1 METVER
7 QIRNGVF
14 ISIEGPEGAGKST
27 HLNRLKDALATE
39 GYDVI
44 LTREPGGTTIS
55 DSIRALL
62 LDAGND
68 NMTSLTEL
76 LLYAAAR
83 AQHMQ
88 EVIIPS
94 LQAGRVVLCDRFT
107 DSTIAYQGYGRGL
120 DIQLIKHLND
130 LATGAVYPHLTII
143 LDLDPALGL
152 ERVNRFRHGGQDS
165 KDRLERED
173 ISFHQRIRKGFLR
186 LAAKEPARYRI
197 IDASRS
203 IENVFASLFATVTDY
218 LRHGRQQS

>member
-130 LATGAVYPHLTII
+130 LATGAVYPHL
-143 LDLDPALGL
+143 
-152 ERVNRFRHGGQDS
+152 
-165 KDRLERED
+165 
-173 ISFHQRIRKGFLR
+173 
-186 LAAKEPARYRI
+186 
-197 IDASRS
+197 
-203 IENVFASLFATVTDY
+203 
-218 LRHGRQQS
+218 

>member
-1 METVER
+1 
-7 QIRNGVF
+7 
-14 ISIEGPEGAGKST
+14 
-27 HLNRLKDALATE
+27 
-39 GYDVI
+39 
-44 LTREPGGTTIS
+44 
-55 DSIRALL
+55 
-62 LDAGND
+62 
-68 NMTSLTEL
+68 
-76 LLYAAAR
+76 
-83 AQHMQ
+83 
-88 EVIIPS
+88 
-94 LQAGRVVLCDRFT
+94 AGRVVLCDRFT